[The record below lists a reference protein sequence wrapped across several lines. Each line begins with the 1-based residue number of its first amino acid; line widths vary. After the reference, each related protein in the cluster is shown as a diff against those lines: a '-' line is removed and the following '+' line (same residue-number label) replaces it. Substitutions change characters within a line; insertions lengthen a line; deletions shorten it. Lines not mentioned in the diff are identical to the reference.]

1 MADISMRFT
10 EDELFLIEMALDEV
24 LWRITD
30 TNNPTYKRY
39 KLIDDK
45 IYSARINLKKYAEDV
60 HMDSVNDSP
69 IEDLDFSIRTYNTLK
84 RAGINTVGDIIK
96 LTDIQLMNIK
106 NMSRTSVKE
115 IDKKLTELGC
125 KKV

>member
-1 MADISMRFT
+1 MADTTMSFT
-10 EDELFLIEMALDEV
+10 EDELFLMEMALDEV

-39 KLIDDK
+39 KLIEDK

-60 HMDSVNDSP
+60 HMASVNDGL

-84 RAGINTVGDIIK
+84 RAGINTIGDILK
-96 LTDIQLMNIK
+96 LSDIQLMNIK
-106 NMSRTSVKE
+106 NMSRTSVNE
-115 IDKKLTELGC
+115 INKKLAELGC

>member
-1 MADISMRFT
+1 MADTNMSFT
-10 EDELFLIEMALDEV
+10 EDELFLMEMALDEV

-39 KLIDDK
+39 KLIEDK

-60 HMDSVNDSP
+60 HMASVNDGL

-84 RAGINTVGDIIK
+84 RAGINTIGDILK
-96 LTDIQLMNIK
+96 LSDIQLMNIK
-106 NMSRTSVKE
+106 NMSRTSVNE
-115 IDKKLTELGC
+115 INKKLAELGC

>member
-1 MADISMRFT
+1 MADTNIRFT
-10 EDELFLIEMALDEV
+10 EDELFLMEMALDEV

-39 KLIDDK
+39 KLLEDK

-60 HMDSVNDSP
+60 HMASVNDGL

-84 RAGINTVGDIIK
+84 RAGINTVGDILK

>member
-1 MADISMRFT
+1 MADINMRFT

-39 KLIDDK
+39 KLIEDK

-60 HMDSVNDSP
+60 HIDSINDSL

-106 NMSRTSVKE
+106 NMNRTSVKE

-125 KKV
+125 KKY